1 MMRRPSAWQVWQLP
15 RVAVLLIIAVDVSA
29 LAPLWLRSSLP
40 RSEDLTLAL
49 FLATLS
55 IAYSA
60 LTCSIER
67 ARSALKAG
75 TEPAS
80 YRNLLASWT
89 FAGAVILPTPLIVAV
104 IAVSAVAEWPVRKM
118 PGHAKLYRHV
128 YSAATVV
135 PAALAARAITALSFP
150 FDLSLPLGAAANVV
164 VSSILIAAAIGA
176 SGQPGGVRSL
186 LRLGTYKYEVA
197 TLTIALAEV
206 ELYRHHQVPLMW
218 LSLPAT
224 IAIQRLAVRTELRVM
239 SQPTARPMNEE
250 AWLIAGTE
258 IVAALPVV
266 AVLRINSATPETVAE
281 VARLQAGCD
290 AIGYIGSSGLAMAL
304 LDCPARSADAL
315 AARLRL
321 AMRHNGLE
329 ASVASAAKPRDGHTL
344 GDLLVVCEAEL
355 AAQEV
360 IRQPTQPDA

>member
-1 MMRRPSAWQVWQLP
+1 MRRPDEWQVWELP
-15 RVAVLLIIAVDVSA
+15 KVGLILVLAVDVSA
-29 LAPLWLRSSLP
+29 LVPLHRLVSMSS
-40 RSEDLTLAL
+40 TANFGVAL

-55 IAYSA
+55 IAYST
-60 LTCSIER
+60 LTCSFER
-67 ARSALKAG
+67 ARNALRCSA
-75 TEPAS
+75 EPSS

-89 FAGAVILPTPLIVAV
+89 FASAVILPAPLMVAV
-104 IAVSAVAEWPVRKM
+104 IVACGIAEWPARKLA
-118 PGHAKLYRHV
+118 GKAKLYRHV
-128 YSAATVV
+128 YTTAAVI
-135 PAALAARAITALSFP
+135 PAALAARAIIGSSLP
-150 FDLSLPLGAAANVV
+150 FDLALPLGTAVNVV
-164 VSSILIAAAIGA
+164 VNSLVVGAAMVAV
-176 SGQPGGVRSL
+176 GQPGALRAL
-186 LRLGTYKYEVA
+186 LQPSAYKYEVV
-197 TLTIALAEV
+197 TLAIALAEI

-224 IAIQRLAVRTELRVM
+224 IAVQRLAVRTELRVM
-239 SQPTARPMNEE
+239 SQPTARPMSEE

-266 AVLRINSATPETVAE
+266 AVLRINSATPEAVAE

-290 AIGYIGSSGLAMAL
+290 AIGYIGRSGLAMAL

-329 ASVASAAKPRDGHTL
+329 ASVASAAKPRDGHAL

-360 IRQPTQPDA
+360 IRQPTQPDS